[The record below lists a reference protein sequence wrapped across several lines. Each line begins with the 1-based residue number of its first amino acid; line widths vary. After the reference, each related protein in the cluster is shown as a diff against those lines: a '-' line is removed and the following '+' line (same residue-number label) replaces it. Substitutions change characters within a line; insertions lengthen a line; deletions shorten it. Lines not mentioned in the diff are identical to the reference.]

1 MTMPGADVYQALRTE
16 LRNRMKDTAT
26 GSSNKLME
34 YALVG
39 PDLTHLLSKLMMEPE
54 VPFGEKAKLAAA
66 LVYIASPI
74 DILPAV
80 LLGPVGWLEDLAIA
94 AYVLNSLINK
104 TNPELVTRH
113 WAGEGD
119 VLALIK
125 GILTFA
131 DEKLGGGFFRRMERF
146 FG

>member
-1 MTMPGADVYQALRTE
+1 MTTSSIDFYQGLRSQ
-16 LRNRMKDTAT
+16 LRNQMKDRAT

-39 PDLTHLLSKLMMEPE
+39 PDLTHLLSKLMIEPA
-54 VPFGEKAKLAAA
+54 VPLGEKAKLGLA
-66 LVYIASPI
+66 LAYVVSPI
-74 DILPAV
+74 DILPGI
-80 LLGPVGWLEDLAIA
+80 LLGPVGWLEDIAIA
-94 AYVLNSLINK
+94 AYVLNGLINK

-131 DEKLGGGFFRRMERF
+131 DEKLGGGFFRRIDRLF
-146 FG
+146 S